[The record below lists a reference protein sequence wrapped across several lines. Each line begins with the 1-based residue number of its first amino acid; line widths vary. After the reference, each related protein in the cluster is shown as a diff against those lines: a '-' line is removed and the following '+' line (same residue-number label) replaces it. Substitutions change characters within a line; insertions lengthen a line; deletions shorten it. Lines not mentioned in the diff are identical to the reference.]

1 SCSSSY
7 LAAVQ
12 LLSSNVVVTLCQ
24 CGQEGHLGDEKRRR
38 EGPNLHAG
46 AMQGPGSQCPSSLRG
61 PGEWRSRS
69 QRLGRCPRGGGMGDH
84 SPGAQSQGGDVT
96 ASDADTCRAGRKAT
110 AVRRA
115 CGRSPCSA
123 ARGERQSSSTS
134 GVQRSLQSRAQVSV
148 RVG

>member
-96 ASDADTCRAGRKAT
+96 ASDADTCHLRIGSI
-110 AVRRA
+110 
-115 CGRSPCSA
+115 SPSWTQGDG
-123 ARGERQSSSTS
+123 GEASLRTFALLRC
-134 GVQRSLQSRAQVSV
+134 QR
-148 RVG
+148 